1 MSESDKSAN
10 EHKIQRR
17 LKFLGT
23 IICFH
28 DPSRKKQPQQQ
39 NEALEPTGS

>member
-1 MSESDKSAN
+1 MSDKSAN
-10 EHKIQRR
+10 EHKIQCG

-23 IICFH
+23 IIW
-28 DPSRKKQPQQQ
+28 PIYKKKQ